1 MTLYPFYITI
11 MGRDYCS
18 GLRKSYDAITKALA
32 SNNIVAA
39 LFTGLPY
46 YYLFGVGT
54 YQTRMTIGYYTS
66 AVWVFSAILT
76 IAWLIGLFAMW
87 KTMPNLLTFT
97 IFIYKAFGYWCLV
110 SFFIVICY
118 LTAYLPSGWLGLIV
132 AAILPSILFL
142 LVCADVL
149 REVRTRLYKVLEPPP
164 APLPVV
170 DTRSVV

>member
-1 MTLYPFYITI
+1 MA
-11 MGRDYCS
+11 RDYCS
-18 GLRKSYDAITKALA
+18 GVRKAYYAITKALA

-39 LFTGLPY
+39 LFTGIPY

-54 YQTRMTIGYYTS
+54 YQTRMTIGYYS
-66 AVWVFSAILT
+66 SVIWVFSAILI

-110 SFFIVICY
+110 SFFIVVCY
-118 LTAYLPSGWLGLIV
+118 LTAYIPSGWLGFVV

-149 REVRTRLYKVLEPPP
+149 REVRTRLYKVLETPP
-164 APLPVV
+164 AAAAAAAATAVPVV
-170 DTRSVV
+170 DARSVV